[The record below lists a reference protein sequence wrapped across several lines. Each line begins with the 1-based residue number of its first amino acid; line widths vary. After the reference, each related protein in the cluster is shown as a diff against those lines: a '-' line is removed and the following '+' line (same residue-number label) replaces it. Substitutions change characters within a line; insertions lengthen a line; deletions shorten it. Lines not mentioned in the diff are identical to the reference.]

1 MESIGERAFEDCS
14 GLIDVISE
22 IQSPFEIAENVFEGV
37 YTKAKL
43 TVPVGTI
50 EKYQATNYWNLF
62 ANIVE
67 KDLPPVDDGETVD
80 FGDDIDEDTN
90 LDGNVVGNIYF
101 NISSDDGGYNSA
113 EGCIV
118 VNKPTDD
125 SSVDGQDIFGE
136 DFHDNFTGIVFKV
149 PAGSGTVKVEAQTT
163 GSMVLK
169 VKIGNNEPVSM
180 ELDGKLKASF
190 PYNVTEP
197 TFVYIYAGSN
207 GSSAP
212 GLFGNSANNGE
223 LKIYGIEVDNYIK
236 GDVNGDGV
244 VDVSDYIG
252 VANHIL
258 GNTPVGFDTYAAD
271 VNNDGVIDVSDYI
284 GIANIILTGSIYGN
298 SNNAAP
304 AFEEDAELDP
314 Q

>member
-1 MESIGERAFEDCS
+1 M
-14 GLIDVISE
+14 
-22 IQSPFEIAENVFEGV
+22 
-37 YTKAKL
+37 
-43 TVPVGTI
+43 PVC
-50 EKYQATNYWNLF
+50 
-62 ANIVE
+62 VD

-80 FGDDIDEDTN
+80 FGDDIDEETD

-101 NISSDDGGYNSA
+101 NISSGDGGYNSA

-223 LKIYGIEVDNYIK
+223 LKIYGIEVDTNATGI
-236 GDVNGDGV
+236 
-244 VDVSDYIG
+244 
-252 VANHIL
+252 
-258 GNTPVGFDTYAAD
+258 AD
-271 VNNDGVIDVSDYI
+271 VNTSDNSRWYSLDGQQLQGKPTQKGVYIVNGRKVVIK
-284 GIANIILTGSIYGN
+284 
-298 SNNAAP
+298 
-304 AFEEDAELDP
+304 
-314 Q
+314 